1 MQNEID
7 INKKMEIIEAVLF
20 AAGHPVT
27 YDKLA
32 DILEITPSAAKELV
46 TLYEEKY
53 NNTDL
58 PRGVQLIRFD
68 KACQLCTKSEYES
81 YVKLALGIKQGRGN
95 LSNSSLEVLAII
107 AYNQPVTRAFAEQ
120 VRGVDSS
127 GVIST
132 LVEKG
137 LIEVAPLAYMRGRT
151 LDRACVILDEAQN
164 TNLGQ
169 LKMFLTRMGCD
180 AKFIVTGDASQ
191 KDLAPDMKSGLDV
204 AEKVLHGID
213 DIAFCNLTNKDVVR
227 HPLVQKIV
235 KAYDDYESR
244 QARYREKENAREGR
258 KDGHKIGDRNDK
270 RR

>member
-7 INKKMEIIEAVLF
+7 INKKMEIVEAVLF

-46 TLYEEKY
+46 ALYEEKY

-107 AYNQPVTRAFAEQ
+107 AYHQPVTRAYIEQ
-120 VRGVDSS
+120 VRGLDSS
-127 GVIST
+127 YSIAVLT
-132 LVEKG
+132 EKN
-137 LIEVAPLAYMRGRT
+137 LIEKKGRLDVPGRPSLYGTT
-151 LDRACVILDEAQN
+151 LDFLRCFGLTSLD
-164 TNLGQ
+164 Q
-169 LKMFLTRMGCD
+169 LPSVEMLTFD
-180 AKFIVTGDASQ
+180 VTEEES
-191 KDLAPDMKSGLDV
+191 
-204 AEKVLHGID
+204 AEKPEGEIL
-213 DIAFCNLTNKDVVR
+213 
-227 HPLVQKIV
+227 PLE
-235 KAYDDYESR
+235 DETDS
-244 QARYREKENAREGR
+244 EN
-258 KDGHKIGDRNDK
+258 D
-270 RR
+270 